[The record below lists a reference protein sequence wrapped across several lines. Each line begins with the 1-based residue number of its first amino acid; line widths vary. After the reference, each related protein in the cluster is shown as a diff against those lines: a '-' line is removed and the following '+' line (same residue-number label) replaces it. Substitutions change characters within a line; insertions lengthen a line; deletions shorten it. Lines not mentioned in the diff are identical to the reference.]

1 METAKSS
8 AHPLVILNPFANR
21 GKIHSYRALLRP
33 YLEQE
38 QAEYIETGR
47 SGEARNLAIRAAD
60 EGRAVI
66 IVGGDGSI
74 HEVANGILST
84 GKRVPLGIIP
94 AGSGNDYAWHALK
107 LPRDPADALERA
119 FHGRLI
125 EMDAGRVN
133 NRFFVNAF
141 GVGLDANIAAA
152 ANELKRFPF
161 MSGSRL
167 YYTATLQQLLFGYA
181 RCPWLTFHLDSGAYE
196 QAVEKRYVLLTVSN
210 GSTYG
215 AGFHINPGAD
225 PGDGLFD
232 VCAIDYAPL
241 LRALKLLPVV
251 KRGEH
256 AELPEVTF
264 YRAKT
269 VRIESR
275 QEVNILMDGE
285 TNSGTSFDVQ
295 ILPGALWVRV

>member
-1 METAKSS
+1 METAESS
-8 AHPLVILNPFANR
+8 THPLVILNPYANR
-21 GKIHSYRALLRP
+21 GKIHAYRALLHP
-33 YLEQE
+33 YIEQE
-38 QAEYIETGR
+38 QAEYVETSGP
-47 SGEARNLAIRAAD
+47 GEAYDRAAHAAD
-60 EGRAVI
+60 EGRSVVI
-66 IVGGDGSI
+66 AGGDGSV
-74 HEVANGILST
+74 HEVVNGILST

-94 AGSGNDYAWHALK
+94 AGSGNDYAWHALN
-107 LPRDPADALERA
+107 LPRDPADAIERA
-119 FHGRLI
+119 FHGRVV

-152 ANELKRFPF
+152 ANRLKKFPF

-167 YYTATLQQLLFGYA
+167 YYTATLQQLLFGYS
-181 RCPWLTFHLDSGAYE
+181 RCPWLKFHLDGGTYE
-196 QAVEKRYVLLTVSN
+196 QTVEKRYVLLTVSN

-251 KRGEH
+251 KKGEH
-256 AELPEVTF
+256 ANLPEVTF

-275 QEVNILMDGE
+275 DTVNMLMDGE
-285 TNSGTSFDVQ
+285 TDSGTSFAAQ
-295 ILPGALWVRV
+295 IMPGALQIRV

>member
-1 METAKSS
+1 METTQSS

-21 GKIHSYRALLRP
+21 GKIHTYRVLLRP
-33 YLEQE
+33 YIEKE
-38 QAEYIETGR
+38 QAEYIET
-47 SGEARNLAIRAAD
+47 SACGEARDRAAQAAE
-60 EGRAVI
+60 EGRSIV
-66 IVGGDGSI
+66 IVGGDGSL
-74 HEVANGILST
+74 HEVVNGILST

-107 LPRDPADALERA
+107 LPQNPEAALERA
-119 FHGRLI
+119 FHGRLV

-152 ANELKRFPF
+152 ANRLKKYPF

-181 RCPWLTFHLDSGAYE
+181 RCPWLKFHLDGGTYE
-196 QAVEKRYVLLTVSN
+196 QVIEKRYVLLTVSN

-251 KRGEH
+251 KKGQH
-256 AELPEVTF
+256 AGLPEVTF
-264 YRAKT
+264 YRAQT

-275 QEVNILMDGE
+275 DPVNMLLDGE
-285 TNSGTSFDVQ
+285 TDSDISFDAQ
-295 ILPGALWVRV
+295 ILPAALQIRV